1 MKIANI
7 LSKVLAKSA
16 ARYITEIVRPM
27 NDADE
32 PPEDIVKDLVK
43 QHIVPPHY
51 PIATPAQIEERWCS
65 SDEAH
70 IAPLVITTPD
80 QDAIISKSTMEW
92 HKRRAS
98 HASHAG
104 IQHFAG
110 IDYSTAM
117 PSHTGAKHPGSTK
130 SKNDRQLGQRKSSNA
145 EASSSRI

>member
-1 MKIANI
+1 M
-7 LSKVLAKSA
+7 AKSA
-16 ARYITEIVRPM
+16 ARYITEIVHPM

-32 PPEDIVKDLVK
+32 PSEDIIKELVK
-43 QHIVPPHY
+43 QHIVPSHY

-80 QDAIISKSTMEW
+80 RSAITQKSTMEW
-92 HKRRAS
+92 HKRKAS

-104 IQHFAG
+104 IQHLAG
-110 IDYSTAM
+110 IDHSTAM

-130 SKNDRQLGQRKSSNA
+130 SKNDRQVSQGKSSNA
-145 EASSSRI
+145 KASSSKI